1 VTEDYDAPQW
11 DRRGVVQ
18 AFVSEFREQGPGPA
32 GPRVVAG
39 LAVLV
44 VVIVAMVL
52 FGFLTRPPAKQPS
65 PDISGTP
72 AGISTIGQVRTQGH

>member
-65 PDISGTP
+65 PDVSGTP
-72 AGISTIGQVRTQGH
+72 AAMIQRM

>member
-1 VTEDYDAPQW
+1 MTDEYHAPQW

-18 AFVSEFREQGPGPA
+18 AFVSEFREQGPGPV

-44 VVIVAMVL
+44 IVIVAMLL
-52 FGFLTRPPAKQPS
+52 FGFLTRPSAKQPD
-65 PDISGTP
+65 P
-72 AGISTIGQVRTQGH
+72 GISETPVSISVVAWVRTPSH

>member
-1 VTEDYDAPQW
+1 VTDEYNAPQW

-18 AFVSEFREQGPGPA
+18 AFVSEFREQGPGPV

-44 VVIVAMVL
+44 IVIVAMLL
-52 FGFLTRPPAKQPS
+52 FGFLTRPSAKQPD
-65 PDISGTP
+65 PGISDTP
-72 AGISTIGQVRTQGH
+72 ASISAVAWVRMPGH